1 MLATWLLYLYFVN
14 TLMDFAFHIGWYSMN
29 LLWYKLLQKD
39 FLQSPTCVEKTVY
52 IIYNYTDRHP
62 HLPLFQIKCT
72 MVSILYLYTSCHM
85 ENWFKVCSK
94 HGNFI
99 SSKSV
104 SSDIKSTKVINR
116 PSTSTCT
123 VEHETMLPFFN
134 TALVILKWTRGLVC
148 NCVNTLPSLIFRLH
162 PGFVACSTEKRGE
175 PGTFAHKIKIPQ
187 FSEWTGSIS
196 HNVQLPICSTLSLY
210 DSHSQ

>member
-1 MLATWLLYLYFVN
+1 
-14 TLMDFAFHIGWYSMN
+14 MN

-39 FLQSPTCVEKTVY
+39 FLQSPTCVEKTIY

-62 HLPLFQIKCT
+62 QLLLFQIKCT

-104 SSDIKSTKVINR
+104 SSDIKAPGSLAGHQPVHVLWNMKLCCH
-116 PSTSTCT
+116 SS
-123 VEHETMLPFFN
+123 N

-162 PGFVACSTEKRGE
+162 PGFVACSTEKQGE
-175 PGTFAHKIKIPQ
+175 PGTFSHKIKIPQ